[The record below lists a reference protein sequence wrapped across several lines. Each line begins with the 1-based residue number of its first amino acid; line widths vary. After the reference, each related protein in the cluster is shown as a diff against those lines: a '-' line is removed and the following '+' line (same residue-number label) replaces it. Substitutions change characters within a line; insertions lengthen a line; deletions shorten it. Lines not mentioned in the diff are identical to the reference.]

1 MTQYSYQLQKKKYG
15 DYRDLIQELVDIN
28 PGQISFDEYN
38 YMFKIIKEK
47 SGCNLLIFGLGKD
60 SHMWTQCN
68 YDGKTTFL
76 ENDPSWITAAK
87 NTIPDLDV
95 RTVEYDSHG
104 YDADDLLNEF
114 KDGKDSLSLKLD
126 DDIRDIEWDVVLVDA
141 PAGYHPNKPGR
152 MKSIYESFNFLPW
165 KCFINKNSSSIMLS
179 KASSS
184 KR

>member
-1 MTQYSYQLQKKKYG
+1 
-15 DYRDLIQELVDIN
+15 
-28 PGQISFDEYN
+28 
-38 YMFKIIKEK
+38 MFKIIKEK

-152 MKSIYESFNFLPW
+152 MKSIYESFNLAKKSKSIDIFVHDCNRQVEKTYTDYFFKDYKFVSEIKDNQHGILRHY
-165 KCFINKNSSSIMLS
+165 KKRGKNEI
-179 KASSS
+179 KTG
-184 KR
+184 K